1 MSRALLLIL
10 WGWTVLWSWGS
21 GRLDLLLRNVFHGLV
36 AAAGLTMVAT
46 GLLMLF
52 QRRPRREGRRREDV
66 RRRKDI
72 RRWKDVASASMA
84 LMILVIPPE
93 PSFSD
98 LASNRP
104 EGLPQAPELAFVL
117 PPEQRT
123 LTEWV
128 RVLRSQA
135 DPNLVNG
142 NPVNISGFVWRQ
154 PDAPPLLARLTVRCC
169 LADATPA
176 GLPVAW
182 PENNEPEPDAW
193 LAIRGQMEVRMVQGE
208 ATAVVVPDTIQ
219 AIPRPQR
226 PLEP

>member
-1 MSRALLLIL
+1 MSRALLLML
-10 WGWTVLWSWGS
+10 WGWTLLWSWGS

-36 AAAGLTMVAT
+36 GAAGLAMLAT
-46 GLLMLF
+46 GFLMLF
-52 QRRPRREGRRREDV
+52 KRRPRRERRRWNDV
-66 RRRKDI
+66 RRWRDL
-72 RRWKDVASASMA
+72 ASASMA
-84 LMILVIPPE
+84 VMILVLPPE

-128 RVLRSQA
+128 RVLRSQP

-154 PDAPPLLARLTVRCC
+154 PDGPPLLARLTVRCC

>member
-1 MSRALLLIL
+1 MSRALLLML

-36 AAAGLTMVAT
+36 GTAGLAMLAT

-52 QRRPRREGRRREDV
+52 KRRPRRERRRWNDV
-66 RRRKDI
+66 RRWRDL
-72 RRWKDVASASMA
+72 ASASMA
-84 LMILVIPPE
+84 VMILVLPPE

-154 PDAPPLLARLTVRCC
+154 PDGPPLLARLTVRCC

-193 LAIRGQMEVRMVQGE
+193 LAIRGHMEVRMHQGE
-208 ATAVVVPDTIQ
+208 ATAVVVPDTINP
-219 AIPRPQR
+219 IPRPQR

>member
-1 MSRALLLIL
+1 MSRALLLML

-36 AAAGLTMVAT
+36 GTAGLTMLAT

-52 QRRPRREGRRREDV
+52 KRRPRRERRRWNDV
-66 RRRKDI
+66 RRWRDL
-72 RRWKDVASASMA
+72 ASASMA
-84 LMILVIPPE
+84 VMILVLPPE

-154 PDAPPLLARLTVRCC
+154 TDAPPLLARLTVRCC

-182 PENNEPEPDAW
+182 PENNEPEPDTW
-193 LAIRGQMEVRMVQGE
+193 LAIRGQMEVRMLQGE

-219 AIPRPQR
+219 SIPRPKR

>member
-1 MSRALLLIL
+1 
-10 WGWTVLWSWGS
+10 
-21 GRLDLLLRNVFHGLV
+21 
-36 AAAGLTMVAT
+36 
-46 GLLMLF
+46 
-52 QRRPRREGRRREDV
+52 
-66 RRRKDI
+66 
-72 RRWKDVASASMA
+72 MA
-84 LMILVIPPE
+84 VMILVLPPE

-193 LAIRGQMEVRMVQGE
+193 LAIRGQMEVRMLQGE

>member
-1 MSRALLLIL
+1 MSRALLLML

-36 AAAGLTMVAT
+36 GTAGLAMLAT
-46 GLLMLF
+46 GLLMMF
-52 QRRPRREGRRREDV
+52 KQHPRRERRRWNDV
-66 RRRKDI
+66 RRWRDL
-72 RRWKDVASASMA
+72 ASASMA
-84 LMILVIPPE
+84 VMILVLPPE

-154 PDAPPLLARLTVRCC
+154 PDGPPLLARLTVRCC

>member
-1 MSRALLLIL
+1 MSRALLLML

-21 GRLDLLLRNVFHGLV
+21 GRLDLLLRNIFHGLV
-36 AAAGLTMVAT
+36 GTAGLAMLAT

-52 QRRPRREGRRREDV
+52 QRRPRRGRRRWNYG
-66 RRRKDI
+66 
-72 RRWKDVASASMA
+72 RRWRDLASASMA
-84 LMILVIPPE
+84 LMILVLPPE

-104 EGLPQAPELAFVL
+104 EGLPQAPPLAFVL

-154 PDAPPLLARLTVRCC
+154 TDAPPLLARLTVRCC

-193 LAIRGQMEVRMVQGE
+193 VAIRGQMEVRMLQGE
-208 ATAVVVPDTIQ
+208 ATAVVVPDTINP
-219 AIPRPQR
+219 IPRPQR

>member
-1 MSRALLLIL
+1 MSRALLLML

-21 GRLDLLLRNVFHGLV
+21 GRLDLLLRNVFHDLV
-36 AAAGLTMVAT
+36 GTAGLAMLAT

-52 QRRPRREGRRREDV
+52 KRRPRRERRRWNDV
-66 RRRKDI
+66 RRWRDL
-72 RRWKDVASASMA
+72 ASASMA
-84 LMILVIPPE
+84 MMILVLPPE

-117 PPEQRT
+117 PPGQRT

-154 PDAPPLLARLTVRCC
+154 TDAPPLLARLTVRCC

-193 LAIRGQMEVRMVQGE
+193 VAIRGQMEVRMLQGE
-208 ATAVVVPDTIQ
+208 ATAVVVPDTVQ

>member
-1 MSRALLLIL
+1 MSRALLLML

-36 AAAGLTMVAT
+36 GTAGLAMLAT

-52 QRRPRREGRRREDV
+52 KRRPRRERRRWNDV
-66 RRRKDI
+66 RRWRDL
-72 RRWKDVASASMA
+72 ASASMA
-84 LMILVIPPE
+84 MMILVLPPE

-104 EGLPQAPELAFVL
+104 EGLPQAQELAFVL

-154 PDAPPLLARLTVRCC
+154 TDAPPLLARLTVRCC

-176 GLPVAW
+176 GLPVVW

-193 LAIRGQMEVRMVQGE
+193 IAIRGHIEVRMHQGE
-208 ATAVVVPDTIQ
+208 ATAVVVPDTINP
-219 AIPRPQR
+219 IPRPQR

>member
-1 MSRALLLIL
+1 MSRALLLML
-10 WGWTVLWSWGS
+10 WGWTLLWSWGS

-36 AAAGLTMVAT
+36 AAAGLVMLAT

-52 QRRPRREGRRREDV
+52 QRRRRRE
-66 RRRKDI
+66 RRKWNDI
-72 RRWKDVASASMA
+72 RQWKDLVIASMA
-84 LMILVIPPE
+84 LTILVLPPD

-104 EGLPQAPELAFVL
+104 EGLPQEPELAFVL

-142 NPVNISGFVWRQ
+142 NPVNISGFVWHQ
-154 PDAPPLLARLTVRCC
+154 TDTPPLLARLTVRCC

-176 GLPVAW
+176 GLPVVW
-182 PENNEPEPDAW
+182 PENKQPETDAW
-193 LAIRGQMEVRMVQGE
+193 LAISGHIQVRMLQGE
-208 ATAVVVPDTIQ
+208 AKAVVVPDTIRP
-219 AIPRPQR
+219 IPRPQR

>member
-1 MSRALLLIL
+1 MSRALLLML
-10 WGWTVLWSWGS
+10 WGWTLLWSWGS

-36 AAAGLTMVAT
+36 GAAGLAMLAT

-52 QRRPRREGRRREDV
+52 KRRPRRERRRWNDV
-66 RRRKDI
+66 RRWRDL
-72 RRWKDVASASMA
+72 ASASMA
-84 LMILVIPPE
+84 VMILVLPPE

-154 PDAPPLLARLTVRCC
+154 PDGPPLLARLTVRCC

-176 GLPVAW
+176 GLPVVW

-193 LAIRGQMEVRMVQGE
+193 LSIRGHMEVRMHQGE
-208 ATAVVVPDTIQ
+208 ATAVVVPDTINP
-219 AIPRPQR
+219 IPRPQR

>member
-1 MSRALLLIL
+1 MSRALLLML

-36 AAAGLTMVAT
+36 GTAGLAMLAI

-52 QRRPRREGRRREDV
+52 KRRPRRKRLRWNDV
-66 RRRKDI
+66 RRWRDL
-72 RRWKDVASASMA
+72 ASAFMA
-84 LMILVIPPE
+84 LMILVLPPE

-219 AIPRPQR
+219 SIPRPQR

>member
-1 MSRALLLIL
+1 MSRALLLML

-36 AAAGLTMVAT
+36 GAAGLAMLAT
-46 GLLMLF
+46 GFLMLF
-52 QRRPRREGRRREDV
+52 KRRPRRERRRWNDV
-66 RRRKDI
+66 RRWRDL
-72 RRWKDVASASMA
+72 ASASMA
-84 LMILVIPPE
+84 VMILVLPPE

-154 PDAPPLLARLTVRCC
+154 PDGPPLLARLTVRCC

-182 PENNEPEPDAW
+182 PENKKPEPDSW
-193 LAIRGQMEVRMVQGE
+193 LAIRGQMEVRMHQGE

-219 AIPRPQR
+219 SIPRPQR

>member
-1 MSRALLLIL
+1 MSRALLLML

-21 GRLDLLLRNVFHGLV
+21 GRLDLLLRNVFHDLV
-36 AAAGLTMVAT
+36 GTAGLAMLAT

-52 QRRPRREGRRREDV
+52 KRRPRRERRRWNDV
-66 RRRKDI
+66 RRWRDL
-72 RRWKDVASASMA
+72 ASASMA
-84 LMILVIPPE
+84 MMILVLPPE

-154 PDAPPLLARLTVRCC
+154 TDAPPLLARLTVRCC

-193 LAIRGQMEVRMVQGE
+193 VAIRGQMEVRMLQGE
-208 ATAVVVPDTIQ
+208 ATAVVVPDTVQ

>member
-1 MSRALLLIL
+1 MSRALLLML

-36 AAAGLTMVAT
+36 GTAGLVMLAT

-52 QRRPRREGRRREDV
+52 KRRPRRERRRWNDV
-66 RRRKDI
+66 RRWRDL
-72 RRWKDVASASMA
+72 ASASMA
-84 LMILVIPPE
+84 VMILVLPPE

-154 PDAPPLLARLTVRCC
+154 PDGPPLLARLTVRCC

-182 PENNEPEPDAW
+182 PENKKPEPDSW
-193 LAIRGQMEVRMVQGE
+193 LAIRGQMEVRMHQGE

-219 AIPRPQR
+219 SIPRPQR

>member
-1 MSRALLLIL
+1 MSRALLLML

-21 GRLDLLLRNVFHGLV
+21 GRLDLLLRNVFHDLV
-36 AAAGLTMVAT
+36 GTAGLAMLAT

-52 QRRPRREGRRREDV
+52 KRRPRRERRRWNDV
-66 RRRKDI
+66 
-72 RRWKDVASASMA
+72 RRWKDLASASMA
-84 LMILVIPPE
+84 LMILVLPPE

-117 PPEQRT
+117 PPGQRT

-154 PDAPPLLARLTVRCC
+154 TDAPPLLARLTVRCC

-193 LAIRGQMEVRMVQGE
+193 VAIRGQMEVRMLQGE
-208 ATAVVVPDTIQ
+208 ATAVVVPDTVQ